1 MSFSRLNITFCSE
14 QESKKRL
21 HFFMFKDEKSCNF
34 LHTQCIP
41 DNIYIGLNV
50 DVQIIRMNVQN
61 NNDNDKL

>member
-1 MSFSRLNITFCSE
+1 
-14 QESKKRL
+14 
-21 HFFMFKDEKSCNF
+21 MFKDEKSCNF

-61 NNDNDKL
+61 NNDNDKLQIMSMKNYSIDNEKNFINY

>member
-1 MSFSRLNITFCSE
+1 
-14 QESKKRL
+14 
-21 HFFMFKDEKSCNF
+21 MFKDEKSCNF

-61 NNDNDKL
+61 NNDNDKLQIMSMKNYSIDNEKIFINY

>member
-1 MSFSRLNITFCSE
+1 
-14 QESKKRL
+14 
-21 HFFMFKDEKSCNF
+21 MFKDEKSCNF

-61 NNDNDKL
+61 NNDNDKLQIMLMKYYSIDNEIFFY